1 MTDMLAKLQHPPAT
15 VLIVDDSPENLVM
28 LSESLRSRYQVKV
41 VNSGDKA
48 LRVAGTDPR
57 PDLILLDIL
66 MPVMDGFEVLD
77 RLQADPTTRHIP
89 VIIITALSQDQNE
102 LLGLRRGAVDYIT
115 KPFNPEIVMARVNT
129 HLELKAARDYL
140 AGENDRLDAEV
151 NRRMQENVLI
161 QELSIRALANLAEAR
176 DMETGRHILRTQAYV
191 ELLANHLADHP
202 RFRQALSG
210 ENKSLIIKG
219 APLHDIG
226 KVGIPDPVLL
236 KPGRLNPAEYE
247 IMKTHAM
254 IGANAIGK
262 AMQDTQNIADERTAE
277 VLNGA
282 FAFMRVAQE
291 IALTH
296 HEHWDGQGYPLGLK
310 GEDIPVSGRIMALAD
325 VYDALTSRRIYKL
338 ANSLE
343 DAAQAITERN
353 GSQFDPDVVEAFL
366 QLREQFE
373 AVASRFK
380 DA

>member
-1 MTDMLAKLQHPPAT
+1 MKSQPQHPTAT
-15 VLIVDDSPENLVM
+15 LLIVDDSPENLIM

-41 VNSGDKA
+41 VNSGEKA
-48 LRVAGTDPR
+48 LRAAGSIPR

-66 MPVMDGFEVLD
+66 MPEMDGFEVLSHLRD
-77 RLQADPTTRHIP
+77 NPSTRDIP
-89 VIIITALSQDQNE
+89 VIIITALNQEQDE
-102 LLGLRRGAVDYIT
+102 LLGLHRGAVDYIT
-115 KPFNPEIVMARVNT
+115 KPFKPEIVMARVNT
-129 HLELKAARDYL
+129 QLELKAARDYL
-140 AGENDRLDAEV
+140 AGENDRLDTEV
-151 NRRMQENVLI
+151 NRRMHENILI

-191 ELLANHLADHP
+191 ELLAYHLADHP
-202 RFRQALSG
+202 RFRQALAG

-226 KVGIPDPVLL
+226 KVGIPDTVLL
-236 KPGRLNPAEYE
+236 KPGRLNPEEYE

-262 AMQDTQNIADERTAE
+262 AMQDTQNIADEKTAE
-277 VLNGA
+277 VLPGA

-296 HEHWDGQGYPLGLK
+296 HEHWDGHGYPLGLK

-325 VYDALTSRRIYKL
+325 VYDALTSNRIYKRPQST
-338 ANSLE
+338 A
-343 DAAQAITERN
+343 DAARAITERS
-353 GSQFDPDVVEAFL
+353 GAQFDPDVVQAFL
-366 QLREQFE
+366 QLRVHFE

>member
-1 MTDMLAKLQHPPAT
+1 MTDMLAKLQHPTAT

-202 RFRQALSG
+202 RFREALSG

-219 APLHDIG
+219 SPLHDIG
-226 KVGIPDPVLL
+226 KVGIPDPILL

-262 AMQDTQNIADERTAE
+262 AMQDTQNIADEKTAE
-277 VLNGA
+277 VLPGA

-296 HEHWDGQGYPLGLK
+296 HEHWDGHGYPLGLK

-325 VYDALTSRRIYKL
+325 VYDALTSRRIYKR
-338 ANSLE
+338 ANSL
-343 DAAQAITERN
+343 DAAAQAITEQI
-353 GSQFDPDVVEAFL
+353 GFQFDPDVVEAFL

-373 AVASRFK
+373 VVASRFK

>member
-1 MTDMLAKLQHPPAT
+1 MTDMLAKLQHPTAT

-66 MPVMDGFEVLD
+66 MPVMNGFEVLD
-77 RLQADPTTRHIP
+77 RLQADHTTRHIP

-202 RFRQALSG
+202 RFREALSG

-219 APLHDIG
+219 SPLHDIG
-226 KVGIPDPVLL
+226 KVGIPDPILL

-277 VLNGA
+277 VLPGA

-338 ANSLE
+338 AKSLE